1 MVHDTGELPRNGEI
15 GANDCGQ
22 RATSALMKPCT
33 RTKACRADRNDCDS
47 QSCVPANLPMTM
59 EQQRRG
65 RKQHLFRRYETR
77 FSQHK
82 FNFNDFLAFVACQR
96 CTMAVASMPA
106 GLDELC
112 TSFRDR
118 ETWLD
123 EISDKKKN
131 VGWGKVFTWFTIC
144 RVPCTFC
151 LALCHF
157 SLVLIVW

>member
-1 MVHDTGELPRNGEI
+1 MIVIHNRVFRQIYRWRWSSNAEDG
-15 GANDCGQ
+15 
-22 RATSALMKPCT
+22 
-33 RTKACRADRNDCDS
+33 
-47 QSCVPANLPMTM
+47 
-59 EQQRRG
+59 
-65 RKQHLFRRYETR
+65 KQHLFRRCETR

-96 CTMAVASMPA
+96 CTMAVASIPA

-157 SLVLIVW
+157 SLVLIVWWNCTWCSSEFIGAIMVHMHMQGNSIIYYSSIKLGAMIEK